1 LALYLEIA
9 KFLEELT
16 QAQRRELGAKRG
28 WREIEI

>member
-1 LALYLEIA
+1 LADYLEFA

-16 QAQRRELGAKRG
+16 QAKLRELGATRG